1 MTDKSTLSPGLADF
15 ADRLRKAALALDL
28 KVENRAELASS
39 TFNGGSAKSTSLS
52 PTDLP
57 AESHAIRID
66 RFNIVLGV
74 LPDVPT
80 MEAVLETL
88 RRCRNQCVVARSFL
102 GTNETLDLQLML
114 LGPRSSER
122 QEAWRALALMVER
135 DDRVA
140 RKLAW
145 LRPEDAQ
152 QDEESFADF
161 LKRTF
166 LARPWVQ
173 AEGQFED
180 AALDELSGTGAT
192 APGLPR
198 TIADEWE
205 RIALDEKKSPDD
217 IVAALVKAWARRGQ
231 A

>member
-1 MTDKSTLSPGLADF
+1 MTDSATLSAGLADF
-15 ADRLRKAALALDL
+15 SDRLRKAALALGL
-28 KVENRAELASS
+28 EFEERPELASA
-39 TFNGGSAKSTSLS
+39 TFNGGSTKSTTLS

-57 AESHAIRID
+57 TESYAIRID
-66 RFNIVLGV
+66 RFNIVLSI
-74 LPDVPT
+74 LPDVAA
-80 MEAVLETL
+80 MEAVIETL

-114 LGPRSSER
+114 LGPRASER
-122 QEAWRALALMVER
+122 QEAWRAMALMVER

-145 LRPEDAQ
+145 LRPEDPLN
-152 QDEESFADF
+152 DDESFSEF

-166 LARPWVQ
+166 LARPWVH

-180 AALDELSGTGAT
+180 VALDELSGTGAT
-192 APGLPR
+192 ALGLPR
-198 TIADEWE
+198 TTAGEWE
-205 RIALDEKKSPDD
+205 RIALDEKMTPDD
-217 IVAALVKAWARRGQ
+217 IVAALVKSWARRVQ

>member
-1 MTDKSTLSPGLADF
+1 MTDSAALSPGLADF
-15 ADRLRKAALALDL
+15 ADRLRNAALKLEL
-28 KVENRAELASS
+28 KVEDRPELTSA
-39 TFNGGSAKSTSLS
+39 TFSGGSTKSTTIS

-57 AESHAIRID
+57 AESHGIRID
-66 RFNIVLGV
+66 RFNIVLSI
-74 LPDVPT
+74 LPDVAA

-102 GTNETLDLQLML
+102 GANEALDLQLML
-114 LGPRSSER
+114 LGPRASER
-122 QEAWRALALMVER
+122 QAAWRSMALMVER

-145 LRPEDAQ
+145 LRPEDPLN
-152 QDEESFADF
+152 DEQSFADF

-166 LARPWVQ
+166 LSRPWVH

-180 AALDELSGTGAT
+180 EALDELSGSGAT

-198 TIADEWE
+198 TTADEWE
-205 RIALDEKKSPDD
+205 RIVLDEKKTPDE
-217 IVAALVKAWARRGQ
+217 IVAALVKSWGRRGQ

>member
-1 MTDKSTLSPGLADF
+1 MTESAASSHGLADF
-15 ADRLRKAALALDL
+15 VARLRTTALALGR
-28 KVENRAELASS
+28 KVDDRPELASA
-39 TFNGGSAKSTSLS
+39 TFNGGSTKSTTLS

-57 AESHAIRID
+57 AERQAIRID

-74 LPDVPT
+74 LPDVPA

-88 RRCRNQCVVARSFL
+88 RRYRNQCVVARSFL

-114 LGPRSSER
+114 LGPPASER
-122 QEAWRALALMVER
+122 QEAWRAMALMVER

-145 LRPEDAQ
+145 LRPDDPAN
-152 QDEESFADF
+152 DGESFVEF

-166 LARPWVQ
+166 LARPWIH

-180 AALDELSGTGAT
+180 VALDQLSRTGAT

-198 TIADEWE
+198 TTAEEWE
-205 RIALDEKKSPDD
+205 RIALDAKKTPDD
-217 IVAALVKAWARRGQ
+217 IVAALVKSWERRGQ

>member
-1 MTDKSTLSPGLADF
+1 MTDSAASSPGLADF
-15 ADRLRKAALALDL
+15 AARLRTAALALDL
-28 KVENRAELASS
+28 KVDDRPELARA
-39 TFNGGSAKSTSLS
+39 TFNGGSTKSTTLS

-57 AESHAIRID
+57 AERHSIRID
-66 RFNIVLGV
+66 RFNIVLGI
-74 LPDVPT
+74 LPDVPA

-88 RRCRNQCVVARSFL
+88 RRYRNQCVVARSFL

-114 LGPRSSER
+114 LGPRASER
-122 QEAWRALALMVER
+122 QEAWRAMALMVER

-145 LRPEDAQ
+145 LRPEDPAN
-152 QDEESFADF
+152 DSESFTDF

-166 LARPWVQ
+166 LARPWVH

-180 AALDELSGTGAT
+180 VALDQLSAT

-198 TIADEWE
+198 TTAQEWE
-205 RIALDEKKSPDD
+205 RIALDEKKTPDD
-217 IVAALVKAWARRGQ
+217 IVAALVKSWERRGQ

>member
-1 MTDKSTLSPGLADF
+1 MTDSAALSPGLADL
-15 ADRLRKAALALDL
+15 ANRLRNAALKLEFEF
-28 KVENRAELASS
+28 KNRPELVSA
-39 TFNGGSAKSTSLS
+39 TFNGGSTKSTMVS

-66 RFNIVLGV
+66 RFNIVLGI
-74 LPDVPT
+74 LPDVAA

-88 RRCRNQCVVARSFL
+88 RRYRNQCVVARSFL
-102 GTNETLDLQLML
+102 GANETLDLQLML
-114 LGPRSSER
+114 LGPRASER
-122 QEAWRALALMVER
+122 QEAWRAMALMVER

-145 LRPEDAQ
+145 LRPEDPLK
-152 QDEESFADF
+152 DDESFADF

-166 LARPWVQ
+166 LARPWVH

-180 AALDELSGTGAT
+180 VALDELSNTSAT
-192 APGLPR
+192 APGIPR
-198 TIADEWE
+198 TTAEEWT
-205 RIALDEKKSPDD
+205 RIALDEKKTPDD
-217 IVAALVKAWARRGQ
+217 IVAALVKSWGRRGQ